1 VEGEHGNER
10 ELNIAVE
17 RERLGAERE
26 RIVAEQRELT
36 VPEYHRLGWFDQ
48 RSLADHVARHARQ
61 RPDAV
66 AFAGPLGTLS
76 WAGYEAAA
84 DRVAGA
90 IIELGLGRGD
100 RVGVM
105 VPDGGAVH
113 AAFLGCEKA
122 GVVAVGVGV
131 RAGEREAR
139 HILAKGRAAAL
150 ITVDEHRGAPT
161 SEYFDTLRP
170 ALPDLR
176 HHLVVPRFEHGVE
189 APILID
195 GSTAGPPPASFPD
208 RLGPD
213 ELWLINS
220 TSGTTGMPKCVMHTQ
235 NRWWYFHQC
244 AVAVGDLTDDE
255 VFMAAIP
262 APFGFGQ
269 WTSHF
274 SPAYMG
280 APTVSMERFDTSLA
294 LELIERERVTVLC
307 AVSTQ
312 FRMLLADPALRER
325 DLTSLRVMYTGG
337 EMIPYEP
344 ARAFEELTGCAILNF
359 YGSNESGLATAT
371 RLSDPT
377 QLRLR
382 TAGRVLEGTE
392 MRLFD
397 EEDGTDVTATRSGQ
411 PGTKGPATC
420 LGYLDDPAANAELFT
435 ADGYLLHADIVELD
449 EEGYLSVVGR
459 TSDIVIRGG
468 KNISAAQVEEE
479 IAAHPRVALAAVVA
493 MPDEIFGER
502 VCAFVQ
508 LNDGGT
514 MELTELTDFL
524 KAAGSSNEYL
534 PERLEVVEEIPR
546 SSGAKIAK
554 GELRQI
560 AAGLRAEAR

>member
-1 VEGEHGNER
+1 VDEFGTDR
-10 ELNIAVE
+10 KQAAV
-17 RERLGAERE
+17 A
-26 RIVAEQRELT
+26 
-36 VPEYHRLGWFDQ
+36 YHRDGWWDDQ
-48 RSLADHVARHARQ
+48 ALADHVGRHARE

-66 AFAGPLGTLS
+66 AFAGPLGDLT
-76 WAGYEAAA
+76 WAGYETASN
-84 DRVAGA
+84 RIAGA
-90 IIELGLGRGD
+90 LGELGLGRGD

-105 VPDGGAVH
+105 LPDGAAVH

-131 RAGEREAR
+131 RAGEREAQ
-139 HILAKGRAAAL
+139 HILLRGRATAL
-150 ITVDEHRGAPT
+150 ITLDEHRGAPVG
-161 SEYFDTLRP
+161 EHFKTLQAR
-170 ALPDLR
+170 LDDLR
-176 HHLVVPRFEHGVE
+176 HHVVVPRFEHGVD
-189 APILID
+189 APIYRD
-195 GSTAGPPPASFPD
+195 GIETGPAPTDFPA

-220 TSGTTGMPKCVMHTQ
+220 TSGTTGLPKCVMHTQ

-244 AVAVGDLTDDE
+244 AVAIGDLTEDE

-274 SPAYMG
+274 TPAYLG
-280 APTVSMERFDTSLA
+280 VPTVSMERFDTTLA
-294 LELIERERVTVLC
+294 LELIEREKVTVLC

-312 FRMLLADPALRER
+312 FRMLLADPTLRER
-325 DLTSLRVMYTGG
+325 DLTSLRLMYTGG
-337 EMIPYEP
+337 EMIPFEP
-344 ARAFEELTGCAILNF
+344 ARAFEEMTGAAILNF

-371 RLSDPT
+371 RLTDPT
-377 QLRLR
+377 QRRLR
-382 TAGRVLEGTE
+382 TAGRVLPGTE

-397 EEDGTDVTATRSGQ
+397 EDGNDVTETRRGQ

-420 LGYLDDPAANAELFT
+420 LGYLDDPAANAQLFT
-435 ADGYLLHADIVELD
+435 DDGYLLHADIVELD
-449 EEGYLSVVGR
+449 EEGYLSIVGR

-468 KNISAAQVEEE
+468 KNISAVQVEEE

-514 MELTELTDFL
+514 MELTELTAFL
-524 KAAGSSNEYL
+524 EAAGASKEYL

>member
-1 VEGEHGNER
+1 VGVEGDHRNER
-10 ELNIAVE
+10 ERVGVE
-17 RERLGAERE
+17 RERT
-26 RIVAEQRELT
+26 VAAQREAS
-36 VPEYHRLGWFDQ
+36 VPEWHRSGRYDE
-48 RSLADHVARHARQ
+48 RSLADHVARHARE

-76 WAGYEAAA
+76 WAGYEEVSN
-84 DRVAGA
+84 RVAGA
-90 IIELGLGRGD
+90 ILELGLGRGD

-105 VPDGGAVH
+105 VPDGSAVH

-139 HILAKGRAAAL
+139 HILGKGRAAAL
-150 ITVDEHRGAPT
+150 ITVDEHRGAPAT
-161 SEYFDTLRP
+161 DYVATLRDE
-170 ALPDLR
+170 LPGLR
-176 HHLVVPRFEHGVE
+176 HHVVVPRFEHGVE

-195 GSTAGPPPASFPD
+195 GSPAGPPPAEFPD

-213 ELWLINS
+213 ELWLVNS

-244 AVAVGDLTDDE
+244 AVAVGELTDDE

-312 FRMLLADPALRER
+312 FRMLLADPTLRER
-325 DLTSLRVMYTGG
+325 DLSSLRVMYTGG
-337 EMIPYEP
+337 ELVPYEP
-344 ARAFEELTGCAILNF
+344 ARAFEELTGCAIVNF

-371 RLSDPT
+371 RTTDPT
-377 QLRLR
+377 PLRLH

-397 EEDGTDVTATRSGQ
+397 EDGNDVTETRRGQ
-411 PGTKGPATC
+411 PGTKGPACC

-435 ADGYLLHADIVELD
+435 EDGYLLHADIVELD
-449 EEGYLSVVGR
+449 EEGYLTIVGR

-493 MPDEIFGER
+493 MPDEMFGER

-524 KAAGSSNEYL
+524 RAAGSSNEYL
-534 PERLEVVEEIPR
+534 PERLEVVDEIPR

>member
-1 VEGEHGNER
+1 MKEHG
-10 ELNIAVE
+10 ID
-17 RERLGAERE
+17 RERA
-26 RIVAEQRELT
+26 AA
-36 VPEYHRLGWFDQ
+36 EYHRMGWWGDD
-48 RSLADHVARHARQ
+48 SLADHIARHANE

-76 WAGYEAAA
+76 WAGYE
-84 DRVAGA
+84 D
-90 IIELGLGRGD
+90 
-100 RVGVM
+100 
-105 VPDGGAVH
+105 

-131 RAGEREAR
+131 RAGEREAQ
-139 HILAKGRAAAL
+139 HILAKGRATAL
-150 ITVDEHRGAPT
+150 ITLDEHRGAPAG
-161 SEYFDTLRP
+161 EHFKTLQ
-170 ALPDLR
+170 AKLDDLR
-176 HHLVVPRFEHGVE
+176 HHVVVPRFEQGVDAPIFRDGVE
-189 APILID
+189 
-195 GSTAGPPPASFPD
+195 TGPPPTDFPD

-220 TSGTTGMPKCVMHTQ
+220 TSGTTGLPKCVMHTQ

-244 AVAVGDLTDDE
+244 AVAIGDLTEDE

-274 SPAYMG
+274 TPAYLG
-280 APTVSMERFDTSLA
+280 VPTVSMERFDTSLA

-325 DLTSLRVMYTGG
+325 DLTSLRLMYTGG
-337 EMIPYEP
+337 EMIPFEP
-344 ARAFEELTGCAILNF
+344 ARAFEEMTGAAILNF

-371 RLSDPT
+371 RLTDPT
-377 QLRLR
+377 QRRLR

-397 EEDGTDVTATRSGQ
+397 EEGNDVTESRRGQ

-420 LGYLDDPAANAELFT
+420 IGYLDDPGANAQLFT
-435 ADGYLLHADIVELD
+435 ANGFLLHADIVDLD
-449 EEGYLSVVGR
+449 EEGYLSIVGR

-514 MELTELTDFL
+514 MELTELTAFL
-524 KAAGSSNEYL
+524 EAAGASKEYL

-560 AAGLRAEAR
+560 AAGLRAESR

>member
-1 VEGEHGNER
+1 VEGDPGTDR
-10 ELNIAVE
+10 TGATAD
-17 RERLGAERE
+17 RERA
-26 RIVAEQRELT
+26 VA
-36 VPEYHRLGWFDQ
+36 EYHRRGWFDQ
-48 RSLADHVARHARQ
+48 RPLADHVARHARE

-66 AFAGPLGTLS
+66 AFAGPLGNLT
-76 WAGYEAAA
+76 WAGYEAASN
-84 DRVAGA
+84 RIAGA
-90 IIELGLGRGD
+90 LGELGLGRGD

-150 ITVDEHRGAPT
+150 ITVDQHRGAPAGKHFT
-161 SEYFDTLRP
+161 ALQG

-176 HHLVVPRFEHGVE
+176 HHVVVPRFERGVD

-195 GSTAGPPPASFPD
+195 GSPAGPPPAAFPD

-220 TSGTTGMPKCVMHTQ
+220 TSGTTGLPKCVMHTQ

-244 AVAVGDLTDDE
+244 AVAVGDLTEDE

-274 SPAYMG
+274 TPAYLG
-280 APTVSMERFDTSLA
+280 VPTVSMERFDTSVA

-344 ARAFEELTGCAILNF
+344 ARAFEELTGAAILNF

-371 RLSDPT
+371 RLTDPT
-377 QLRLR
+377 PRRLR

-397 EEDGTDVTATRSGQ
+397 EDGVDVTATRRGQ

-449 EEGYLSVVGR
+449 EEGYLTIVGR

-514 MELTELTDFL
+514 MALAELTDFL
-524 KAAGSSNEYL
+524 EAAGASKEHL

-560 AAGLRAEAR
+560 AADLRAEARQ

>member
-1 VEGEHGNER
+1 MEGDPGTDLRNVG
-10 ELNIAVE
+10 IE
-17 RERLGAERE
+17 RERLVAAERE
-26 RIVAEQRELT
+26 RAT
-36 VPEYHRLGWFDQ
+36 VEYHRRGWFDR
-48 RSLADHVARHARQ
+48 RSLADHVARHARE
-61 RPDAV
+61 RPEAV
-66 AFAGPLGTLS
+66 AFAGPLGTLT
-76 WAGYEAAA
+76 WAGYEAASN
-84 DRVAGA
+84 RVAGA
-90 IIELGLGRGD
+90 LAELGLGRGD
-100 RVGVM
+100 RVGVV
-105 VPDGGAVH
+105 VPDGSAVH

-139 HILAKGRAAAL
+139 HILAKGRATAL
-150 ITVDEHRGAPT
+150 ITVDEHRGIPAT
-161 SEYFDTLRP
+161 EHFATLQG
-170 ALPDLR
+170 ALTDLR
-176 HHLVVPRFEHGVE
+176 HHVVIPRFERGVD

-195 GSTAGPPPASFPD
+195 GSPAGPPPEAFPD

-213 ELWLINS
+213 ELWLVNS
-220 TSGTTGMPKCVMHTQ
+220 TSGTTGLPKCVMHTQ

-244 AVAVGDLTDDE
+244 AVAVGELTEDE

-274 SPAYMG
+274 SPAYLG

-325 DLTSLRVMYTGG
+325 DLSSLRVMYTGG
-337 EMIPYEP
+337 ELVPYEP
-344 ARAFEELTGCAILNF
+344 ARAFEELTGAAILNF

-371 RLSDPT
+371 RMSDPT
-377 QLRLR
+377 SRRLR

-397 EEDGTDVTATRSGQ
+397 EDGADVTATRRGQ

-435 ADGYLLHADIVELD
+435 ADGHLLHADIVELD
-449 EEGYLSVVGR
+449 EEGYLTIVGR

-493 MPDEIFGER
+493 MPDEVFGER

-514 MELTELTDFL
+514 MELAELTTFL
-524 KAAGSSNEYL
+524 KEAGASNEHL
-534 PERLEVVEEIPR
+534 PERLELVAEIPR

>member
-1 VEGEHGNER
+1 VEGDSGTD
-10 ELNIAVE
+10 
-17 RERLGAERE
+17 RERF
-26 RIVAEQRELT
+26 VAAQRDRALAAWYRDGLYDE
-36 VPEYHRLGWFDQ
+36 
-48 RSLADHVARHARQ
+48 RSLADHVARHARE

-76 WAGYEAAA
+76 WAGYEAASN
-84 DRVAGA
+84 RVAGA
-90 IIELGLGRGD
+90 LIELGLGRGD

-105 VPDGGAVH
+105 APDGGAVH

-139 HILAKGRAAAL
+139 HILGKGRAAAL
-150 ITVDEHRGAPT
+150 ITVDEHRGAPVT
-161 SEYFDTLRP
+161 DYFAALRSE
-170 ALPDLR
+170 LPDLR
-176 HHLVVPRFEHGVE
+176 HHVMVPRFEQGIETPV
-189 APILID
+189 LVD
-195 GSTAGPPPASFPD
+195 GSPAGPPPAEFPD

-220 TSGTTGMPKCVMHTQ
+220 TSGTTGLPKCVMHTQ

-244 AVAVGDLTDDE
+244 AVAVGELTDAE

-280 APTVSMERFDTSLA
+280 APTVTMERFDTATA

-325 DLTSLRVMYTGG
+325 DLSSLRVMYTGG
-337 EMIPYEP
+337 ELVPYEP

-371 RLSDPT
+371 RMSDPT
-377 QLRLR
+377 PRRLR

-397 EEDGTDVTATRSGQ
+397 EDGNDVTETRRGQ

-449 EEGYLSVVGR
+449 EEGYLTIVGR

-493 MPDEIFGER
+493 MPDEMFGER

-514 MELTELTDFL
+514 MELAELTDFL
-524 KAAGSSNEYL
+524 KASGSSNEYL
-534 PERLEVVEEIPR
+534 PEHLEIVDEIPR

>member
-1 VEGEHGNER
+1 MHGTH
-10 ELNIAVE
+10 
-17 RERLGAERE
+17 RERA
-26 RIVAEQRELT
+26 A
-36 VPEYHRLGWFDQ
+36 EYHQLGWWGEK
-48 RSLADHVARHARQ
+48 SLADHVGRHARE
-61 RPDAV
+61 RPDGI
-66 AFAGPLGTLS
+66 AFAGPLGTLT
-76 WAGYEAAA
+76 WGGYEKASN
-84 DRVAGA
+84 RIAGA
-90 IIELGLGRGD
+90 LIELGLTRGD

-105 VPDGGAVH
+105 VPDGASVH
-113 AAFLGCEKA
+113 AALLGCEKA

-139 HILAKGRAAAL
+139 HILAKGRASAL
-150 ITVDEHRGAPT
+150 ITVDEHRGAPAADH
-161 SEYFDTLRP
+161 FATLRS

-176 HHLVVPRFEHGVE
+176 HHVVVPRFEHGAD

-195 GSTAGPPPASFPD
+195 GFPAGPPPAAFPD

-220 TSGTTGMPKCVMHTQ
+220 TSGTTGLPKCVMHTQ
-235 NRWWYFHQC
+235 NRWWYFHRC
-244 AVAVGDLTDDE
+244 AVAVGDLTEDE

-274 SPAYMG
+274 TPAYLG
-280 APTVSMERFDTSLA
+280 VPTVSMERFDTSLA
-294 LELIERERVTVLC
+294 LELIERERVTILC

-312 FRMLLADPALRER
+312 FRMLLADPALSER
-325 DLTSLRVMYTGG
+325 DLTSLRVMFTGG

-344 ARAFEELTGCAILNF
+344 ARAFEELTGAAILNF

-377 QLRLR
+377 ARRLR

-397 EEDGTDVTATRSGQ
+397 EDGADVTATRRGQ

-420 LGYLDDPAANAELFT
+420 LGYLDDPVANAELFT

-449 EEGYLSVVGR
+449 EEGYLTVVGR

-508 LNDGGT
+508 LNDGGA
-514 MELTELTDFL
+514 MELAELTGFL
-524 KAAGSSNEYL
+524 EAAGASKEHL

-560 AAGLRAEAR
+560 AAELRAEAR

>member
-1 VEGEHGNER
+1 MKEHG
-10 ELNIAVE
+10 ID
-17 RERLGAERE
+17 RERA
-26 RIVAEQRELT
+26 AA
-36 VPEYHRLGWFDQ
+36 EYHREGWWDDKA
-48 RSLADHVARHARQ
+48 LADHVGRHARE

-66 AFAGPLGTLS
+66 AFAGPLGTLT
-76 WAGYEAAA
+76 WAGYETAAN
-84 DRVAGA
+84 RIAGA
-90 IIELGLGRGD
+90 LRELGLGRGD

-131 RAGEREAR
+131 RAGEREAQ
-139 HILAKGRAAAL
+139 HILAKGRATAL
-150 ITVDEHRGAPT
+150 ITLDEHRGAPAA
-161 SEYFDTLRP
+161 EHFRTLQTK
-170 ALPDLR
+170 LDDLR
-176 HHLVVPRFEHGVE
+176 HHVVVPRFEHGVD
-189 APILID
+189 APIFRD
-195 GSTAGPPPASFPD
+195 GVETGPAPTDFPD

-220 TSGTTGMPKCVMHTQ
+220 TSGTTGLPKCVMHTQ

-244 AVAVGDLTDDE
+244 AVEIGDLGDDE

-274 SPAYMG
+274 TPTFLG

-312 FRMLLADPALRER
+312 FRMLLADPSLRER
-325 DLTSLRVMYTGG
+325 DLTSLRLMYTGG
-337 EMIPYEP
+337 ELIPYEP
-344 ARAFEELTGCAILNF
+344 ARAFEELTGAAILNF

-371 RLSDPT
+371 RLTDPT
-377 QLRLR
+377 PLRLH
-382 TAGRVLEGTE
+382 TGGRVLPGTE

-397 EEDGTDVTATRSGQ
+397 EDGADVTAERRGQ

-435 ADGYLLHADIVELD
+435 ADGFLLHADIVELD
-449 EEGYLSVVGR
+449 EEGYLTVVGR

-502 VCAFVQ
+502 VCAFV
-508 LNDGGT
+508 
-514 MELTELTDFL
+514 
-524 KAAGSSNEYL
+524 
-534 PERLEVVEEIPR
+534 
-546 SSGAKIAK
+546 
-554 GELRQI
+554 
-560 AAGLRAEAR
+560 

>member
-1 VEGEHGNER
+1 MEEYG
-10 ELNIAVE
+10 ID
-17 RERLGAERE
+17 RERA
-26 RIVAEQRELT
+26 AA
-36 VPEYHRLGWFDQ
+36 EYHREGWWADD
-48 RSLADHVARHARQ
+48 SLADHVARHAAA

-76 WAGYEAAA
+76 WAGYESASN
-84 DRVAGA
+84 RIAGA
-90 IIELGLGRGD
+90 LRELGLGRGD
-100 RVGVM
+100 RVGLM
-105 VPDGGAVH
+105 LPDGGAVH

-139 HILAKGRAAAL
+139 HILAKGHATAL
-150 ITVDEHRGAPT
+150 ITHDEHRGTPAD
-161 SEYFDTLRP
+161 EHFATLREN
-170 ALPDLR
+170 LDDLR
-176 HHLVVPRFEHGVE
+176 HHVVVPRFEHGVDL
-189 APILID
+189 PILRD
-195 GSTAGPPPASFPD
+195 GTEAGPPPAEFPD

-220 TSGTTGMPKCVMHTQ
+220 TSGTTGLPKCVMHAQ

-244 AVAVGDLTDDE
+244 AVEVGALTADD

-274 SPAYMG
+274 TPAYLG
-280 APTVSMERFDTSLA
+280 VPTVSMERFDTSLA

-312 FRMLLADPALRER
+312 FRMLLADPTLRER
-325 DLTSLRVMYTGG
+325 DLTSLRLMYTGG
-337 EMIPYEP
+337 EMIPFEP
-344 ARAFEELTGCAILNF
+344 ARAFEELTGAAILNF

-371 RLSDPT
+371 RLTDPT
-377 QLRLR
+377 QRRLR
-382 TAGRVLEGTE
+382 TCGRVLPGTE

-397 EEDGTDVTATRSGQ
+397 EDGTDITDTGRGQ

-435 ADGYLLHADIVELD
+435 ADGFLLHADVVELD
-449 EEGYLSVVGR
+449 ADDYLTVVGR

-508 LNDGGT
+508 LSDGGT
-514 MELTELTDFL
+514 MELPELTAFL
-524 KAAGSSNEYL
+524 ESAGASKEYL
-534 PERLEVVEEIPR
+534 PERLEIVDEIPR

-554 GELRQI
+554 GELRRI
-560 AAGLRAEAR
+560 AANLRAESR

>member
-1 VEGEHGNER
+1 VEEFGTDR
-10 ELNIAVE
+10 KQA
-17 RERLGAERE
+17 A
-26 RIVAEQRELT
+26 AA
-36 VPEYHRLGWFDQ
+36 YHRDGWWDDQ
-48 RSLADHVARHARQ
+48 ALADHVGRHARE

-66 AFAGPLGTLS
+66 AFAGPLGDLT
-76 WAGYEAAA
+76 WAGYETASN
-84 DRVAGA
+84 RIAGA
-90 IIELGLGRGD
+90 LGELGLGRGD

-105 VPDGGAVH
+105 LPDGGAVH

-122 GVVAVGVGV
+122 GGVAVGVGV
-131 RAGEREAR
+131 RAGEREAQ
-139 HILAKGRAAAL
+139 HILSKGRATAL
-150 ITVDEHRGAPT
+150 ITLDEHRGAPA
-161 SEYFDTLRP
+161 SEHFKTLQSK
-170 ALPDLR
+170 LGDLV
-176 HHLVVPRFEHGVE
+176 HHVVVPRFEHGVD
-189 APILID
+189 APIFRD
-195 GSTAGPPPASFPD
+195 GVETGPAPTDFPD

-220 TSGTTGMPKCVMHTQ
+220 TSGTTGLPKCVMHTQ

-244 AVAVGDLTDDE
+244 AVAIGDLTEDE

-274 SPAYMG
+274 TPAYLG
-280 APTVSMERFDTSLA
+280 VPTVSMERFDTSLA

-325 DLTSLRVMYTGG
+325 DLSSLRLMYTGG
-337 EMIPYEP
+337 EMIPFEP
-344 ARAFEELTGCAILNF
+344 ARAFEEMTGAAILNF

-371 RLSDPT
+371 RLTDPT
-377 QLRLR
+377 QRRLR

-397 EEDGTDVTATRSGQ
+397 EDGNDVTETRRGQ

-420 LGYLDDPAANAELFT
+420 LGYLEDPAANAQLFT
-435 ADGYLLHADIVELD
+435 DDGFLLHADVVELD
-449 EEGYLSVVGR
+449 EEGYLSIVGR

-479 IAAHPRVALAAVVA
+479 ISAHPRVALAAVVA

-514 MELTELTDFL
+514 MELTELTTFL
-524 KAAGSSNEYL
+524 EAAGASKEYL

-560 AAGLRAEAR
+560 AADLRAEAR

>member
-1 VEGEHGNER
+1 MKEHG
-10 ELNIAVE
+10 ID
-17 RERLGAERE
+17 RERA
-26 RIVAEQRELT
+26 AA
-36 VPEYHRLGWFDQ
+36 EYHRMGWWGDD
-48 RSLADHVARHARQ
+48 SLADHIARHANE

-76 WAGYEAAA
+76 WAGYETAAN
-84 DRVAGA
+84 RIAGA
-90 IIELGLGRGD
+90 LRELGLGRGD

-105 VPDGGAVH
+105 LPDGGAVH
-113 AAFLGCEKA
+113 AAFVGCEKA

-131 RAGEREAR
+131 RAGEREAQ
-139 HILAKGRAAAL
+139 HILAKGRATAL
-150 ITVDEHRGAPT
+150 ITLDEHRGAPAN
-161 SEYFDTLRP
+161 EHFKTLQVK
-170 ALPDLR
+170 LDDLR
-176 HHLVVPRFEHGVE
+176 HHVVVPRFEQGVD
-189 APILID
+189 APILRD
-195 GSTAGPPPASFPD
+195 GVETGPPPTDFPD

-220 TSGTTGMPKCVMHTQ
+220 TSGTTGLPKCVMHTQ

-244 AVAVGDLTDDE
+244 AVAIGDLTEDE

-274 SPAYMG
+274 TPAYLG
-280 APTVSMERFDTSLA
+280 VPTVSMERFDTSLA

-325 DLTSLRVMYTGG
+325 DLTSLRLMYTGG
-337 EMIPYEP
+337 EMIPFEP
-344 ARAFEELTGCAILNF
+344 ARAFEEMTGAAILNF

-371 RLSDPT
+371 RLTDPT
-377 QLRLR
+377 QRRLR
-382 TAGRVLEGTE
+382 TAGQVLEGTE

-397 EEDGTDVTATRSGQ
+397 EDGDDVTESRRGQ

-420 LGYLDDPAANAELFT
+420 IGYLDDQGANAQLFT
-435 ADGYLLHADIVELD
+435 ADGFLLHADIVELD
-449 EEGYLSVVGR
+449 EEGYLSIVGR

-508 LNDGGT
+508 LNDGGA
-514 MELTELTDFL
+514 MELTELTAFL
-524 KAAGSSNEYL
+524 EAAGASKEYL

-560 AAGLRAEAR
+560 AAGLRAESR

>member
-1 VEGEHGNER
+1 MD
-10 ELNIAVE
+10 
-17 RERLGAERE
+17 RERV
-26 RIVAEQRELT
+26 VAAQREEALA
-36 VPEYHRLGWFDQ
+36 GWYRDGWYDE
-48 RSLADHVARHARQ
+48 RSLADHVAGHAREQ
-61 RPDAV
+61 PDGI

-76 WAGYEAAA
+76 WAGYEAASN
-84 DRVAGA
+84 RVAGA
-90 IIELGLGRGD
+90 IAELGLGRGD
-100 RVGVM
+100 RVGVL
-105 VPDGGAVH
+105 VPDGSAVH
-113 AAFLGCEKA
+113 AAFLGCEKS

-139 HILAKGRAAAL
+139 HILSKGKAAAL
-150 ITVDEHRGAPT
+150 ITVDEHRGVAAA
-161 SEYFDTLRP
+161 EHFAGLQA

-176 HHLVVPRFEHGVE
+176 HHIVVPRFEHGLD

-195 GSTAGPPPASFPD
+195 GSPAGPPPAEFPD

-213 ELWLINS
+213 ELWLVNS
-220 TSGTTGMPKCVMHTQ
+220 TSGTTGLPKCVMHAQ

-244 AVAVGDLTDDE
+244 AVAVGELGEDE

-280 APTVSMERFDTSLA
+280 VPTVTMERFDTALA

-325 DLTSLRVMYTGG
+325 DLSSLRVMYTGG
-337 EMIPYEP
+337 ELVPYEP
-344 ARAFEELTGCAILNF
+344 ARAFEELTGAAILNF

-371 RLSDPT
+371 RTSDPDAR
-377 QLRLR
+377 RLR

-397 EEDGTDVTATRSGQ
+397 EETGADVTAERRGQ
-411 PGTKGPATC
+411 PGTKGPACC
-420 LGYLDDPAANAELFT
+420 LGYLNDPAANAELFN

-449 EEGYLSVVGR
+449 EEGYLSIVGR

-493 MPDEIFGER
+493 MPDEMFGEK

-524 KAAGSSNEYL
+524 KSAGSSNEYL
-534 PERLEVVEEIPR
+534 PERLEVVDEIPR

-560 AAGLRAEAR
+560 AASLRAETR

>member
-1 VEGEHGNER
+1 MEEFGT
-10 ELNIAVE
+10 E
-17 RERLGAERE
+17 RERV
-26 RIVAEQRELT
+26 VAA
-36 VPEYHRLGWFDQ
+36 YHREGRWGGLP
-48 RSLADHVARHARQ
+48 LADHVARQAREQ
-61 RPDAV
+61 PEAT

-76 WAGYEAAA
+76 WAGYERAA
-84 DRVAGA
+84 DRIAGA
-90 IIELGLGRGD
+90 LQELGLGRGD

-105 VPDGGAVH
+105 LPDGSAVH

-139 HILAKGRAAAL
+139 HILAKGRATAL
-150 ITVDEHRGAPT
+150 ITHDEHRGAPA
-161 SEYFDTLRP
+161 SGPFATLR
-170 ALPDLR
+170 AELDDLR
-176 HHLVVPRFEHGVE
+176 HHVVVPRFEHGVDD
-189 APILID
+189 PITRD
-195 GSTAGPPPASFPD
+195 GIEVGPPPATFPD

-220 TSGTTGMPKCVMHTQ
+220 TSGTTGLPKCVMHAQ

-244 AVAVGDLTDDE
+244 AVEIGDLTADDI
-255 VFMAAIP
+255 FMAAIP

-274 SPAYMG
+274 TPAYLG
-280 APTVSMERFDTSLA
+280 VPTVSMERFDTALA

-325 DLTSLRVMYTGG
+325 DLSSLRLMYTGG
-337 EMIPYEP
+337 EMIPFEP
-344 ARAFEELTGCAILNF
+344 ARAFEELTDAKILNF

-371 RLSDPT
+371 RLNDPT
-377 QLRLR
+377 SRRLR
-382 TAGRVLEGTE
+382 TGGRVLPGTE

-397 EEDGTDVTATRSGQ
+397 EDGADVTEARRGQ

-435 ADGYLLHADIVELD
+435 ADGFLLHADIVELD
-449 EEGYLSVVGR
+449 EEGYLTVVGR

-508 LNDGGT
+508 LVDDGT
-514 MELTELTDFL
+514 MELGELTSFL
-524 KAAGSSNEYL
+524 EAQGASKEYL
-534 PERLEVVEEIPR
+534 PERLEIVDEIPR

-554 GELRQI
+554 GELRRI
-560 AAGLRAEAR
+560 AAGLRAESR

>member
-1 VEGEHGNER
+1 MEEQG
-10 ELNIAVE
+10 IA
-17 RERLGAERE
+17 RERA
-26 RIVAEQRELT
+26 VA
-36 VPEYHRLGWFDQ
+36 EYHRQGLYDD
-48 RSLADHVARHARQ
+48 RSLADHVARHARE

-76 WAGYEAAA
+76 WAGYEAAS
-84 DRVAGA
+84 DRIAGA
-90 IIELGLGRGD
+90 IGELGLGRGD

-105 VPDGGAVH
+105 LPDGGAVH

-131 RAGEREAR
+131 RAGEREAQ
-139 HILAKGRAAAL
+139 HILAKGRASAL
-150 ITVDEHRGAPT
+150 ITLDEHRGAPAT
-161 SEYFDTLRP
+161 GHFETLR
-170 ALPDLR
+170 AKLADLR
-176 HHLVVPRFEHGVE
+176 HHVVVPRFELGVE
-189 APILID
+189 APITRD
-195 GSTAGPPPASFPD
+195 GVEGGPPPADFPD

-220 TSGTTGMPKCVMHTQ
+220 TSGTTGLPKCVMHAQ
-235 NRWWYFHQC
+235 NRWWYFHRC
-244 AVAVGDLTDDE
+244 AVEIGDLGDDE

-274 SPAYMG
+274 TPAYLG
-280 APTVSMERFDTSLA
+280 APTVSMERFDTARA
-294 LELIERERVTVLC
+294 LELIEGERVTVLC

-312 FRMLLADPALRER
+312 FRMLLADPTLRER
-325 DLTSLRVMYTGG
+325 DLSSLRLMYTGG
-337 EMIPYEP
+337 EMIPFEP
-344 ARAFEELTGCAILNF
+344 ARAFEELTGASILNF

-371 RLSDPT
+371 RLTDPSA
-377 QLRLR
+377 LRLR
-382 TAGRVLEGTE
+382 TGGRVLPGTE
-392 MRLFD
+392 LRLFD
-397 EEDGTDVTATRSGQ
+397 EDGTDVTASRRGQ

-420 LGYLDDPAANAELFT
+420 LGYLDDEEANAQLFT
-435 ADGYLLHADIVELD
+435 ADGFLLHADIVELD
-449 EEGYLSVVGR
+449 EEGYLTVVGR

-479 IAAHPRVALAAVVA
+479 ISAHPRVALAAVVA
-493 MPDEIFGER
+493 MPDEVFGER

-514 MELTELTDFL
+514 MELAELTGFL
-524 KAAGSSNEYL
+524 EAAGASKEYL
-534 PERLEVVEEIPR
+534 PERLEIVEEIPR

-560 AAGLRAEAR
+560 AARLRAEAR

>member
-1 VEGEHGNER
+1 MEVYGTD
-10 ELNIAVE
+10 
-17 RERLGAERE
+17 RERA
-26 RIVAEQRELT
+26 AA
-36 VPEYHRLGWFDQ
+36 EYHRLGWWGED
-48 RSLADHVARHARQ
+48 SLADHVARHARR
-61 RPDAV
+61 RPDAA
-66 AFAGPLGTLS
+66 AFAGPLGTLT
-76 WAGYEAAA
+76 WADYESASN
-84 DRVAGA
+84 RIAGA
-90 IIELGLGRGD
+90 IGELGLGRGD

-122 GVVAVGVGV
+122 AVVAVGVGV

-150 ITVDEHRGAPT
+150 ITVDEHRGSPSSRHFA
-161 SEYFDTLRP
+161 TLKG

-176 HHLVVPRFEHGVE
+176 HHVVVPRFEHGVE

-195 GSTAGPPPASFPD
+195 GSPAGPPATTFPD

-220 TSGTTGMPKCVMHTQ
+220 TSGTTGLPKCVMHAQ

-244 AVAVGDLTDDE
+244 AVAVGDLTEDE

-274 SPAYMG
+274 TPAYLG
-280 APTVSMERFDTSLA
+280 VPTVSMERFDTSLA

-325 DLTSLRVMYTGG
+325 DLSSLRVMFTGG

-344 ARAFEELTGCAILNF
+344 ARAFEELTGAAILNF

-371 RLSDPT
+371 RLTDPT
-377 QLRLR
+377 PRRLR

-397 EEDGTDVTATRSGQ
+397 EDGADVTATRRGQ

-449 EEGYLSVVGR
+449 AEGYLTIVGR

-514 MELTELTDFL
+514 MELAELTGFL
-524 KAAGSSNEYL
+524 EAAGASKEHL

-554 GELRQI
+554 GELRQL
-560 AAGLRAEAR
+560 ATELRAEAR

>member
-1 VEGEHGNER
+1 MEEFG
-10 ELNIAVE
+10 ID
-17 RERLGAERE
+17 RERA
-26 RIVAEQRELT
+26 AA
-36 VPEYHRLGWFDQ
+36 EYHERGWWADD
-48 RSLADHVARHARQ
+48 SLADHVARHARE

-76 WAGYEAAA
+76 WAGYETASN
-84 DRVAGA
+84 RIAGA
-90 IIELGLGRGD
+90 LGELGLGRGD
-100 RVGVM
+100 RVGVLL
-105 VPDGGAVH
+105 PDGGAVH

-122 GVVAVGVGV
+122 GVVAVGVGA
-131 RAGEREAR
+131 RAGDREAR
-139 HILAKGRAAAL
+139 HILTKGRAAAL
-150 ITVDEHRGAPT
+150 ITHDEHRG
-161 SEYFDTLRP
+161 RP
-170 ALPDLR
+170 ARELLAALRADLPDLR
-176 HHLVVPRFEHGVE
+176 HHVIVPRFEHGVD
-189 APILID
+189 APILRD
-195 GSTAGPPPASFPD
+195 GTPAGPPPTDFPD

-213 ELWLINS
+213 EMWLINS
-220 TSGTTGMPKCVMHTQ
+220 TSGTTGLPKCVMHTQ

-244 AVAVGDLTDDE
+244 AVEIGDLTEDE

-274 SPAYMG
+274 TPAYLG
-280 APTVSMERFDTSLA
+280 VPTVSMERFDTSLA
-294 LELIERERVTVLC
+294 LELIEREKVTVLC

-325 DLTSLRVMYTGG
+325 DLTSLRLMYTGG

-344 ARAFEELTGCAILNF
+344 ARAFEEMTGATILNF

-377 QLRLR
+377 SLRLR
-382 TAGRVLEGTE
+382 TGGRVLPGTE

-397 EEDGTDVTATRSGQ
+397 EDGADVTASRRGQ

-435 ADGYLLHADIVELD
+435 ADGFLLHADIVELD
-449 EEGYLSVVGR
+449 DEDYLTVVGR

-514 MELTELTDFL
+514 MELAELTDFL
-524 KAAGSSNEYL
+524 VAAGASKEYL

-554 GELRQI
+554 GELRQV
-560 AAGLRAEAR
+560 AANLRAESR